1 MITKEFKILTAI
13 SILCWILLTSSTYSV
28 DLIHVNENTQAV
40 KAFEI
45 QVMNLSS
52 FPKDLRF
59 NEGLKAIHNTQ
70 NNSWLIRTA
79 TTYSTYS
86 EAQKALAKYKQQ
98 YPDAFILNVLVY
110 KANTSALK
118 QDNTRIDADTTKV
131 KEKRLEKLKK
141 TDSIYTVE
149 RPDPAIPTYDYTIPK
164 KEEAKKQEDLKRKK
178 KEEQPKKEIDRKNGF
193 PLPVR

>member
-1 MITKEFKILTAI
+1 MITKEFKILTAV
-13 SILCWILLTSSTYSV
+13 SILCWVLLTSSTYSV

-118 QDNTRIDADTTKV
+118 QDNTRIDADTTRV
-131 KEKRLEKLKK
+131 QEKRLEKLKK
-141 TDSIYTVE
+141 ADSIYTVE
-149 RPDPAIPTYDYTIPK
+149 HPAPTVPYDYTIPK
-164 KEEAKKQEDLKRKK
+164 KEEVKEQKDLKGKK
-178 KEEQPKKEIDRKNGF
+178 KEGQPKKETDRKNGF